1 MIHFVVTWLAS
12 AIALLITGYIVP
24 GFVVKNLGA
33 ALLAAIVIGLV
44 NALVRPIL
52 AILTFPITLFT
63 FGLFLFV
70 VNALSLWLAS
80 ALTPGYGFVING
92 FASALVGSIVLSIVS
107 SLISYFLR
115 AVES

>member
-1 MIHFVVTWLAS
+1 MLHFIITWLGS

-24 GFVVKNLGA
+24 GFVVKNLGV
-33 ALLAAIVIGLV
+33 ALLASIIIGLV

-80 ALTPGYGFVING
+80 ALTPGYGFEING
-92 FASALVGSIVLSIVS
+92 FAAALLGSIVLSIVS
-107 SLISYFLR
+107 SIVNYFLR
-115 AVES
+115 AIE